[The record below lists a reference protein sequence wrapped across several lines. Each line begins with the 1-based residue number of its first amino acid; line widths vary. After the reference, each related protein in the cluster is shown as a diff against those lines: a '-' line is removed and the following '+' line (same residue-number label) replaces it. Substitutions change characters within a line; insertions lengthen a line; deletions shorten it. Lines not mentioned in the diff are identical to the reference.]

1 MEILV
6 SAHVTKA
13 NQRTERLT
21 NCWNLTSSLLRRLQ
35 GTLVYIFF
43 NYAFSRLI
51 RVWDLNP
58 PPSHL
63 GCPPVSRLPLPAP
76 PTSITGVQGLRLPR
90 PPPPASAIS
99 ITLRLHLLHPPSPG
113 SLALQL
119 GVWACDAFC
128 WPLSI
133 RSPPFVIQLR
143 AGAWWGGE

>member
-21 NCWNLTSSLLRRLQ
+21 NGWNLTSSLLRRLQ

-43 NYAFSRLI
+43 NYAFSRLT

-76 PTSITGVQGLRLPR
+76 PTSITGGQGLRLPR
-90 PPPPASAIS
+90 PPHPGFRHLHYLSAAPASS
-99 ITLRLHLLHPPSPG
+99 PSPG